1 MQRAVAVL
9 FAALLVF
16 AAAAPVGAETLA
28 ALHERGG
35 FADAQLGDSI
45 DSFEGLE
52 LIGSDDAART
62 RTYIRRSDGL
72 RVGGAR
78 VDNVTYSFYDG
89 RLYFISV
96 QMSGSENA
104 QAVRTALERTYGTG
118 IASGNH
124 PNEMIWPGGEV
135 FVLFDIDAKTG
146 RGLAAMTSTLIH
158 ARMHTDRDSVPASP
172 R

>member
-1 MQRAVAVL
+1 MQRAVAPL
-9 FAALLVF
+9 FAVLLAF
-16 AAAAPVGAETLA
+16 AAVAPVGAEPLA

-35 FADAQLGDSI
+35 FLGARLGSSI

-52 LIGSDDAART
+52 LIGADAATRT
-62 RTYIRRSDGL
+62 RTYIRRSDNLGAI
-72 RVGGAR
+72 GGK
-78 VDNVTYSFYDG
+78 VDTVTYSFYDG

-96 QMSGSENA
+96 QMTGSENA
-104 QAVRTALERTYGTG
+104 EAVRTALEQIYGVG
-118 IASGNH
+118 MASGNH

-158 ARMHTDRDSVPASP
+158 ARMHTDRIAATDPA